1 MGVCNGVR
9 GSDGAVEILD
19 VWLGLMTKAE
29 LVAILVRR
37 KKVLIMPIMVLW

>member
-1 MGVCNGVR
+1 LGVCNGVR
-9 GSDGAVEILD
+9 GSGAVEILD

-37 KKVLIMPIMVLW
+37 KKVLIMPFMVLW